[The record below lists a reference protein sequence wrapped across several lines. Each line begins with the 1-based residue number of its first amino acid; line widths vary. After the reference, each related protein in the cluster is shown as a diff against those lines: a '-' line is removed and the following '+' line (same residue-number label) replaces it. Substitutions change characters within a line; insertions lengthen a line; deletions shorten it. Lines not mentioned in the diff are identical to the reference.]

1 MPAHAYAYVYIYIR
15 SYIYGSTYIMPGQ
28 PDGDMRH
35 VCQLGKEEFSPF
47 ELQFLC
53 TKYLPLYIYIC
64 RNHMCIYIYIHIIDK
79 KIYHRSY
86 VESHVHI

>member
-1 MPAHAYAYVYIYIR
+1 
-15 SYIYGSTYIMPGQ
+15 MPGQ

-53 TKYLPLYIYIC
+53 TKYLPLHVYIRFIDIYISFAQ
-64 RNHMCIYIYIHIIDK
+64 CIYIYAGITCAY
-79 KIYHRSY
+79 IYIYTHYR
-86 VESHVHI
+86 

>member
-1 MPAHAYAYVYIYIR
+1 
-15 SYIYGSTYIMPGQ
+15 MPGQ

-53 TKYLPLYIYIC
+53 TKYLPLYV
-64 RNHMCIYIYIHIIDK
+64 YIY
-79 KIYHRSY
+79 
-86 VESHVHI
+86 VL

>member
-1 MPAHAYAYVYIYIR
+1 
-15 SYIYGSTYIMPGQ
+15 MPGQ

-53 TKYLPLYIYIC
+53 TKYLPLYVYIRFIDIYISFAQC
-64 RNHMCIYIYIHIIDK
+64 IYIYIYAGITCAYIYIYIHIIDK